1 MPADNVLAEAL
12 ARIEHKLD
20 LLLEAAYVNVKIQ
33 DGEVVTG
40 PMGMLRMLGEPSACP
55 VCKQK
60 VDYQVDQINKVIVR
74 KCGCKTGLQAPMDL
88 SAFAPPASAPRKDNL
103 DGAREDR
110 EDGSNAPADR
120 RHPVR

>member
-20 LLLEAAYVNVKIQ
+20 RLLDRQLVQPIEQ
-33 DGEVVTG
+33 
-40 PMGMLRMLGEPSACP
+40 LGARVACP